1 MQRTLWKAFSLSR
14 FRFRKS
20 LVALVIVLLAAGYGT
35 LCVLENARPDLP
47 VLVAAE
53 SQVSGSAFVTM
64 LHDLMQEQ
72 LDSFGGWLPND
83 LPLSPGWFLDD
94 TPNFQ
99 LGMLQVVRHAT
110 RVLRDNLSR
119 QRTSDAVHKE
129 ADLAFT
135 AFANDPRRWAFPS
148 AEGAFARGNA
158 ALERFQADLGGK
170 AGFFPRSDNLI
181 QLLDPLMSELGA
193 VTTTLAKSR
202 SDTDA
207 AGWLE
212 VDDNFY
218 YAQGAAF
225 AMLGLMR
232 AVRFE
237 FRGVL
242 QDKAALEI
250 TDQIIRSLEDSQF
263 EPWIITNGRKD
274 GFLANHSNN
283 LKVYL
288 DDARQKMNSLVSIL
302 VKG

>member
-1 MQRTLWKAFSLSR
+1 MSR
-14 FRFRKS
+14 FRFRKT
-20 LVALVIVLLAAGYGT
+20 LYAFVIVLLVAGYGT
-35 LCVLENARPDLP
+35 LAVLENPRPDVP
-47 VLVAAE
+47 ALVAADNQ
-53 SQVSGSAFVTM
+53 SPGTAFVTM
-64 LHDLMQEQ
+64 VHDLMQVQ

-83 LPLSPGWFLDD
+83 LPLTPGWFLDD

-99 LGMLQVVRHAT
+99 LGVLQVVRHAT

-119 QRTSDAVHKE
+119 QRTSDAVHKD
-129 ADLAFT
+129 ADQAFT
-135 AFANDPRRWAFPS
+135 AFANDPQRWAFPS
-148 AEGAFARGNA
+148 AEGAFSRGNA
-158 ALERFQADLGGK
+158 ALERFRADLGGK
-170 AGFFPRSDNLI
+170 ANFYPRSDNLI

-193 VTTTLAKSR
+193 VTSTLAKSR
-202 SDTDA
+202 AESDA
-207 AGWLE
+207 AAWLE
-212 VDDNFY
+212 IDNNFY

-242 QDKAALEI
+242 QDKGALEI
-250 TDQIIRSLEDSQF
+250 TDQIIHSLEESQF

-274 GFLANHSNN
+274 GILANHSNN